1 MNTKKEYTA
10 PSLQVMVIAVQ
21 QMLANSV
28 TLEQVDGEFNGEFYS
43 REFDFDDDEESEWL
57 IDFGE

>member
-10 PSLQVMVIAVQ
+10 PALQVMVIEVQ

-28 TLEQVDGEFNGEFYS
+28 TLEQVGGDYNGAFHS
-43 REFDFDDDEESEWL
+43 REFDFDDGKGLEWL
-57 IDFGE
+57 IDFGV

>member
-10 PSLQVMVIAVQ
+10 PALQVMVIAVQ

-28 TLEQVDGEFNGEFYS
+28 TLEQVDGVYDGAFYS
-43 REFDFDDDEESEWL
+43 REFDFDDDDE
-57 IDFGE
+57 

>member
-10 PSLQVMVIAVQ
+10 PALQVMVIAVQ

-28 TLEQVDGEFNGEFYS
+28 TLEQVGGDYNGV
-43 REFDFDDDEESEWL
+43 
-57 IDFGE
+57 

>member
-10 PSLQVMVIAVQ
+10 PALQVMVIAVQ

-28 TLEQVDGEFNGEFYS
+28 TIEKVGGDYDGEFYS
-43 REFDFDDDEESEWL
+43 REFDFDDDDE
-57 IDFGE
+57 

>member
-10 PSLQVMVIAVQ
+10 PALQVMVIAVQ

-28 TLEQVDGEFNGEFYS
+28 RIEKVGGDYNGEFHS
-43 REFDFDDDEESEWL
+43 REFDFDDDDE
-57 IDFGE
+57 